1 MAIIWTITGLVVLT
15 SVVVAILTIRDY
27 RRLSQR

>member
-1 MAIIWTITGLVVLT
+1 MKVIWTITALVVLA